1 VFTNFFSYY
10 FFVMLLGD
18 VVLSPNDLSPV
29 ASGLRA
35 ELDVDG
41 TAIETIPAASA
52 NPAMAYA
59 LLGLIGCLLN
69 FALLVGVGVYCM
81 RNKKRY
87 DMSE

>member
-1 VFTNFFSYY
+1 VIPDFFSYY
-10 FFVMLLGD
+10 FIVMLLGN
-18 VVLSPNDLSPV
+18 VVLSLNDSSPV
-29 ASGLRA
+29 ASGLHA
-35 ELDVDG
+35 EPAVDG

-81 RNKKRY
+81 RNKRRY
-87 DMSE
+87 DMS